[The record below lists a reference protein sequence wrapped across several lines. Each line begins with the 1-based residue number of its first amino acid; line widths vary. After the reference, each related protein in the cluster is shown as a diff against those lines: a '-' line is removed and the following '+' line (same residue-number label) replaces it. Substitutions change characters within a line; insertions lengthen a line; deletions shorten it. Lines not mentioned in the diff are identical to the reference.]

1 MSKVNN
7 KGTAILVIIFW
18 NFTIFQYMPDSP
30 QVKRNV
36 ISNVANLVYQL
47 PHDLRFKIFAA
58 RGALVL
64 TQGGEKRL
72 KILGKLGRI
81 RKISNLGGHIA
92 QCPVSFQE
100 IRLWQQQ
107 LKNMQKH
114 VSHVFPVQ
122 DFSISFQYFV
132 WNCRTT
138 YC

>member
-1 MSKVNN
+1 
-7 KGTAILVIIFW
+7 
-18 NFTIFQYMPDSP
+18 MPDSP

-64 TQGGEKRL
+64 TQGGKKRL

-92 QCPVSFQE
+92 
-100 IRLWQQQ
+100 
-107 LKNMQKH
+107 
-114 VSHVFPVQ
+114 
-122 DFSISFQYFV
+122 
-132 WNCRTT
+132 
-138 YC
+138 